1 MTLGRLGTDTARG
14 GHAAGRGQRG
24 VAIEAGRAGAH
35 GGDPSHTVARHTDP
49 ERHEGEVVMI
59 RRIATLALVAI
70 ASLAAGTAAAAN
82 PVVEIDTTQ
91 GAIRIELYPD
101 AAPKTVANFLQY
113 VKDGFYKGTIFHRV
127 MDGFMVQGGGLT
139 PDMKEKDTHPPV
151 ENEANNGLKNNKYTI
166 AMAPRMDPNSASA
179 QFYVN
184 VVDNNMLN
192 YPGQDGF
199 GYTVFGKVVDGTDTI
214 DKIKAVETTTKG
226 SYQNV
231 PVKPIVIESATV
243 VSK

>member
-1 MTLGRLGTDTARG
+1 MLRIRSLFAGLVCAFAVS
-14 GHAAGRGQRG
+14 AA
-24 VAIEAGRAGAH
+24 VAATPAPRVQFKTSMGNF
-35 GGDPSHTVARHTDP
+35 TV
-49 ERHEGEVVMI
+49 EV
-59 RRIATLALVAI
+59 
-70 ASLAAGTAAAAN
+70 
-82 PVVEIDTTQ
+82 
-91 GAIRIELYPD
+91 YPD
-101 AAPKTVANFLQY
+101 KAPKTVANFLQY

-166 AMAPRMDPNSASA
+166 AMARRMDPNSASA